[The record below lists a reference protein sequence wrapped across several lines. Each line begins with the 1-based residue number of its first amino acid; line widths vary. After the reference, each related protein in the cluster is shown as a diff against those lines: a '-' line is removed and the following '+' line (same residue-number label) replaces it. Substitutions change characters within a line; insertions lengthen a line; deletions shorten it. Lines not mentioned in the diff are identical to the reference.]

1 MEERKEALNTKTLGK
16 RSKVDLCVHGINKK
30 YCTPCNTKKAP
41 KSKKA
46 KAEPAVIAAAKPT
59 AE

>member
-1 MEERKEALNTKTLGK
+1 MEERKEALNMRTLGK
-16 RSKVDLCVHGINKK
+16 RSKITLCLHGINKK

-46 KAEPAVIAAAKPT
+46 KVEPPVMVEQKPSAE
-59 AE
+59 